1 MNTQRTASDHWRT
14 GFAQWYND
22 SVIRSG
28 LETMSLLVAT
38 QLSKAYGALDVFEGI
53 DLRIEAGDRIGF
65 VGSNGAGKTTL
76 LRILAGVEAASAG
89 AIHRKRG
96 LTVGYLPQDPP
107 PPGEITL
114 RAAMLGVFSNLL
126 AQGDALAEQEH
137 ELAAAAAIQ
146 GSSAEA
152 AEHYRELLAAYGQA
166 QTEYEVAGGYTYETR
181 IAQVLGGLGFNEDA
195 HDKLLAHLSGGER
208 TRALLAQLLL
218 QEPDLL
224 LLDEPTNHLDLEAVE
239 WLEELL
245 LRWRGGLVVVAH
257 DRYFLDK
264 VATRIWD
271 MEAGRLEIYRGNY
284 TSYHGQLEARRAR
297 QLKEW
302 QEQQDFVEKTEEF
315 IQRNLA
321 GQRTKEAQGR
331 RTRLERFLRDEA
343 IGRPREERRMRLGL
357 TTQIRSGDLVLA
369 TKDLVVGY
377 DQPLFRSPDL
387 EVRRG
392 DRVALIGPNGAGKT
406 TFLKAILGVVPPLS
420 GKIRFGA
427 SVEVGYLAQAQ
438 AGLHPEQP
446 VLDAILEVRNL
457 PVSQARNFL
466 GQFLFSG
473 DEVYRPIGTLS
484 GGQRSRVALARLTLQ
499 GANFLLLDE
508 PTNHLDL
515 VSQEILEDVL
525 RQFPGTVLLVSH
537 DRYLVQAL
545 ATHVWRVAG
554 DELRAY
560 KGNYEEYLRQRAS
573 EQASVAGA
581 GLPAPLAEGSERR
594 DGDRERAREE
604 RRLRKAAEK
613 QAEQAAAI
621 ESEIRSLEEI
631 ISRLS
636 ADLEA
641 ASLSGDVARVQALGA
656 QYQAVDAELGQ
667 RLNAWAEL
675 A

>member
-1 MNTQRTASDHWRT
+1 
-14 GFAQWYND
+14 
-22 SVIRSG
+22 
-28 LETMSLLVAT
+28 MSLLVAT
-38 QLSKAYGALDVFEGI
+38 QLGKAYGALDVFEGV
-53 DLRIEAGDRIGF
+53 DLRVEAGDRIGF

-76 LRILAGVEAASAG
+76 LRILAGVEGASAG
-89 AIHRKRG
+89 VIHRKRG
-96 LTVGYLPQDPP
+96 LTLGYLPQDPP
-107 PPGEITL
+107 PPGEATL
-114 RAAMLGVFSNLL
+114 RGTMLGVFAKLW
-126 AQGDALAEQEH
+126 AQGDALAALEH
-137 ELAAAAAIQ
+137 ELAAAARMQSI
-146 GSSAEA
+146 SAEG
-152 AEHYRELLAAYGQA
+152 AERYHELLAAYGQA
-166 QTEYEVAGGYTYETR
+166 QTEFEIAGGYTYETR
-181 IAQVLGGLGFNEDA
+181 IAQVLGGLGFNEDV
-195 HDKLLAHLSGGER
+195 HEKRLAHLSGGER

-239 WLEELL
+239 WLEETLL
-245 LRWRGGLVVVAH
+245 HWRGALVVVAH

-271 MEAGRLEIYRGNY
+271 MEYGRLEVYRGNY
-284 TSYHGQLEARRAR
+284 TAYHGQREARRLRQAR
-297 QLKEW
+297 EW
-302 QEQQDFVEKTEEF
+302 EEQQEFVEKTEEF

-343 IGRPREERRMRLGL
+343 IEQPREQRHIRLGL

-369 TKDLVVGY
+369 TKDLVIGY
-377 DQPLFRSPDL
+377 DQPLFHSPDL

-406 TFLKAILGVVPPLS
+406 TFLKTVLSAVPPLG

-438 AGLHPEQP
+438 AGLHADQP
-446 VLDAILEVRNL
+446 VLDAILEIRNL
-457 PVSQARNFL
+457 PVSQARSFL

-473 DEVYRPIGTLS
+473 DEVYRPIGSLS

-515 VSQEILEDVL
+515 ASQEILEDVL
-525 RQFPGTVLLVSH
+525 RNFPGTVLLVSH

-545 ATHVWRVAG
+545 ATHIWRVAG
-554 DELRAY
+554 DELQAY
-560 KGNYEEYLRQRAS
+560 EGNYEEYLRQRAA
-573 EQASVAGA
+573 EQAPAEGAGA
-581 GLPAPLAEGSERR
+581 AAPLAEESDRR

-604 RRLRKAAEK
+604 RRLRKAAER
-613 QAEQAAAI
+613 QAEQAA
-621 ESEIRSLEEI
+621 SLESGIGLLEERLV
-631 ISRLS
+631 RLS
-636 ADLEA
+636 TDLEA
-641 ASLSGDVARVQALGA
+641 ASLSGDVARVQVLGV
-656 QYQAVDAELGQ
+656 QYQETEAELGQ
-667 RLNAWAEL
+667 LLSAWAEL

>member
-1 MNTQRTASDHWRT
+1 
-14 GFAQWYND
+14 
-22 SVIRSG
+22 
-28 LETMSLLVAT
+28 MSLLVAT
-38 QLSKAYGALDVFEGI
+38 QLGKAYGALDVFEGV
-53 DLRIEAGDRIGF
+53 DLRVEAGDRIGF

-76 LRILAGVEAASAG
+76 LRILAGVEAPSAG
-89 AIHRKRG
+89 AMHCKRG

-107 PPGEITL
+107 LPGESTLHEAMVGVFAQL
-114 RAAMLGVFSNLL
+114 RAQGATL
-126 AQGDALAEQEH
+126 ADLEH
-137 ELAAAAAIQ
+137 ELAAAAREQ
-146 GSSAEA
+146 NSSAGA
-152 AEHYRELLAAYGQA
+152 AELNRELLEAYGRA

-181 IAQVLGGLGFNEDA
+181 ISQVLGGLGFNEDE
-195 HDKLLAHLSGGER
+195 HEKPLAHLSGGER

-239 WLEELL
+239 WLEETL
-245 LRWRGGLVVVAH
+245 LRWHGALVVVAH

-271 MEAGRLEIYRGNY
+271 MEAGRIEVYRGNY
-284 TSYHGQLEARRAR
+284 TAYHYQRDARRAR

-302 QEQQDFVEKTEEF
+302 QEQQEFVEQTEEF
-315 IQRNLA
+315 IRRNLA

-343 IGRPREERRMRLGL
+343 VERPFAEKQIRLGL

-377 DQPLFRSPDL
+377 DQPLFRSPDV

-406 TFLKAILGVVPPLS
+406 TFLKAVLGLVPPLD

-438 AGLHPEQP
+438 AGLQPDQP

-457 PVSQARNFL
+457 PISQARNFL

-515 VSQEILEDVL
+515 ASQEILEDVL
-525 RQFPGTVLLVSH
+525 REFPGTVLLVSH

-545 ATHVWRVAG
+545 ATHIWRVAG

-560 KGNYEEYLRQRAS
+560 KGNYEEYLRQRAA
-573 EQASVAGA
+573 EQALQVSIETPPPPTGRND
-581 GLPAPLAEGSERR
+581 SR

-621 ESEIRSLEEI
+621 ESGIRTLEANLAW
-631 ISRLS
+631 LS
-636 ADLEA
+636 AELEA
-641 ASLSGDVARVQALGA
+641 ASLAGDVAKVQALGM
-656 QYQAVDAELGQ
+656 QYQSTDAELSQ
-667 RLNAWAEL
+667 MLSAWAEL